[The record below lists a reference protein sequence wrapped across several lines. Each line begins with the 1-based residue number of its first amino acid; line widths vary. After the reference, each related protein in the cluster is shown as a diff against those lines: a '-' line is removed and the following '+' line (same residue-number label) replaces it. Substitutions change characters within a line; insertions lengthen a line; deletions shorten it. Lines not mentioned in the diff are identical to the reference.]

1 MQIHQLKPKNKK
13 KSKKRIGRGGKRGT
27 YCGRGIKGQKARAG
41 RKMQPIIRQILKKYP
56 KLRGYE
62 FSPIKKEVAVVNVE
76 VLDKKFQDGD
86 KITPQILA
94 KRRIVRRIKGKIPP
108 VKILGR
114 GEIKKKIIVEG
125 CLFSQSAKEKIEKAG
140 GKIL

>member
-108 VKILGR
+108 V
-114 GEIKKKIIVEG
+114 
-125 CLFSQSAKEKIEKAG
+125 
-140 GKIL
+140 